1 MNAIQTY
8 RDWAKTLTVAL
19 VPENMADT
27 RRHLADA
34 IAIYENNDDFDRE
47 QTVEAIIAGRPAFWT
62 MATYHDQWGC
72 NVLRRINEGMSVV
85 EAIAKYPKLDHG
97 RLLGTLIPLNA
108 KAETELFHAYAS
120 QCGLIRDEFE
130 LARRRVVNS
139 KTRAA

>member
-19 VPENMADT
+19 VPERMADA

-34 IAIYENNDDFDRE
+34 IKIYGNDDAYDRE
-47 QTVEAIIAGRPAFWT
+47 RTAEAIIAGRAAFWT

-97 RLLGTLIPLNA
+97 RLLGTLIPLNT
-108 KAETELFHAYAS
+108 KAETELSHAYAS

-130 LARRRVVNS
+130 LARRRVTNC
-139 KTRAA
+139 KARAA